1 MSRKAKVLIA
11 SYGGAALVAL
21 SIFSAVCYGH
31 LRIYRRQAGYD
42 AARAFEETV
51 GGIDR
56 LSRSLEKSL
65 YAADGGMCG
74 KVCAEIC
81 ADARMAETAMSA
93 LPFSTVEL
101 EQIRGFLGVT
111 GDYAYTLCREAAERG
126 FTDEQRQ
133 NLAAMSDTASALAV
147 AVRRMQTDVDE
158 GSLTMDSREAQT
170 ANVGVEEELR
180 LLSGALTDYEADFTP
195 LDPPRYDGRYTAVE
209 AREEAPVD
217 EQTARVIAA
226 LALGVEPDALESAAD
241 YADDTRLC
249 YRSGTRTVCVSAAG
263 LESLTDSRLV
273 SEASLSEEEGR
284 AAAEVFLARQG
295 CEGLSLDESR
305 LSGALLSLRYVSG
318 AGEVANLDRNVSVT
332 VALDDGSIYAYDA
345 RTLATEAAA
354 EGWDGEATPEDWV
367 PAGLTLEGARKVTLR
382 SPGGQS
388 VPCWELSCAGE
399 DERRVTIYINALTG
413 RQQEIAI
420 GSTDHE

>member
-1 MSRKAKVLIA
+1 MSRKAKILIA
-11 SYGGAALVAL
+11 SYGGAALIAL

-31 LRIYRRQAGYD
+31 LRLYRRQTGYD

-111 GDYAYTLCREAAERG
+111 GDYAYTLCREAAEQG

-133 NLAAMSDTASALAV
+133 NLAAMSDTAAALAV
-147 AVRRMQTDVDE
+147 AVREMQTGIDE

-180 LLSGALTDYEADFTP
+180 LLSAALTDCEADFTP
-195 LDPPRYDGRYTAVE
+195 LAPIRYDGRYTAVE
-209 AREEAPVD
+209 EREETKPEEA
-217 EQTARVIAA
+217 TARAA
-226 LALGVEPDALESAAD
+226 AAYALGVAPEELESAAD
-241 YADDTRLC
+241 YADGSRLC
-249 YRSGTRTVCVSAAG
+249 YRSGTRTVCVSG
-263 LESLTDSRLV
+263 EGVESLTDSRLV
-273 SEASLSEEEGR
+273 SAASVGEEEGQ
-284 AAAEVFLARQG
+284 AAAEAFLAQQG
-295 CEGLSLDESR
+295 LERLTLDESR
-305 LSGALLSLRYVSG
+305 RSGALLLLRYASG
-318 AGEVANLDRNVSVT
+318 TGDVTHLDQSVRVT

-345 RTLATEAAA
+345 RALRSDSVAA
-354 EGWDGEATPEDWV
+354 GWDGENPPEGWL
-367 PAGLTLEGARKVTLR
+367 PAELALEGTRKVTLR

-388 VPCWELSCAGE
+388 VPCWELSCQAPEG
-399 DERRVTIYINALTG
+399 RSVTLYINALTG
-413 RQQEIAI
+413 KQQEILI
-420 GSTDHE
+420 EN

>member
-1 MSRKAKVLIA
+1 MSRKTKILIA
-11 SYGGAALVAL
+11 SYGGAALIAL
-21 SIFSAVCYGH
+21 SIFSAVCYSH
-31 LRIYRRQAGYD
+31 LSVYRRQAGYD

-147 AVRRMQTDVDE
+147 AVRQMQTGVDE
-158 GSLTMDSREAQT
+158 GSLTMDTREAQT

-180 LLSGALTDYEADFTP
+180 LLSGALTDCEADFTP
-195 LDPPRYDGRYTAVE
+195 LDPLRYDGRYTAVE
-209 AREEAPVD
+209 EREEAPPD
-217 EQTARVIAA
+217 EQTARTLAA
-226 LALGVEPDALESAAD
+226 DALGVAPEELETAAD
-241 YADDTRLC
+241 YADASRLC

-273 SEASLSEEEGR
+273 SEAALGEEEGR
-284 AAAEVFLARQG
+284 SAAEAFLARLG
-295 CEGLSLDESR
+295 SEGLSLDDSR
-305 LSGALLSLRYVSG
+305 LSGALLSLRYVSE
-318 AGEVANLDRNVSVT
+318 AGEITNLDRSVCVT

-345 RTLATEAAA
+345 CALATEAAA
-354 EGWDGEATPEDWV
+354 EGWDGEAEPEAWV

-388 VPCWELSCAGE
+388 VPCWELSCRAG
-399 DERRVTIYINALTG
+399 DERAVTIYINALTG
-413 RQQEIAI
+413 KQQEITVAQP
-420 GSTDHE
+420 